1 MIMTEKEASTKTCP
15 MLRYCVNPNQVYES
29 NFAVYDNSPC
39 IATVCPAW
47 RWYDEDACYP
57 EYCSYPR
64 RGYCGMAGPVKY
76 T

>member
-1 MIMTEKEASTKTCP
+1 MVMSEKEASTKTCP
-15 MLRYCVNPNQVYES
+15 MLRYCVNPNQTYDA
-29 NFAVYDNSPC
+29 NFAVYEYSLC
-39 IATVCPAW
+39 AASVCPAW

-57 EYCSYPR
+57 EDCLYPR